1 MASNQINPTLTLGT
15 QPTGELAALDSSVGS
30 SGYSYEILR
39 YPYDLGNSDTQHYMM
54 FYINLPQT
62 SKYDVS
68 QTVGANMSASAAN
81 YDLVHNITQSNGGLI
96 SGTGAG
102 SAAFGQAAVSTIQ
115 GLLSVAGG
123 GSKTDAI
130 NGAATDI
137 AKVGVAAAL
146 ATQIDLKPKLN
157 RIKSAIAIYMPD
169 TIISDFRHDY
179 QTVSVTEA
187 LGSVGNM
194 AAIGAGATKI
204 GAAGV
209 SAIATGS
216 SFGEAVKKSPSSM
229 ETVGQVANMT
239 GAVGAGFTDLA
250 VKSSGY
256 AVNPQVE
263 LLYKGTDNRSF
274 VFEFKFQPRSKAE
287 ALAIRKI
294 IYTFRRFAAPELAG
308 DSMTNGR
315 YFIPPGQF
323 DIKFKFNNT
332 DNTNLFNL
340 STCVLTGISTN
351 YSSAGQFATFDD
363 GMPVEISLQL
373 QFKEADV
380 IYRDLIEKFGY

>member
-39 YPYDLGNSDTQHYMM
+39 YPYDLGNSDTQHYVM

-68 QTVGANMSASAAN
+68 ETVGANMSASSAN
-81 YDLVHNITQSNGGLI
+81 YDLVHNLTQSNGGLI
-96 SGTGAG
+96 SGK
-102 SAAFGQAAVSTIQ
+102 SAAAATLAQGAVATIQ
-115 GLLSVAGG
+115 GTLAAAGG
-123 GSKTDAI
+123 KPQSQSA
-130 NGAATDI
+130 GAQTI
-137 AKVGVAAAL
+137 ELGVAAAI
-146 ATQIDLKPKLN
+146 ATQINLKPKLN

-187 LGSVGNM
+187 LGKVGNM
-194 AAIGAGATKI
+194 AAM
-204 GAAGV
+204 AAGGANV
-209 SAIATGS
+209 ISAGIEKLSGGNAN
-216 SFGEAVKKSPSSM
+216 FGDAVKKSPSSM
-229 ETVGQVANMT
+229 EALGQVANMT

-250 VKSSGY
+250 VKSAGF

-294 IYTFRRFAAPELAG
+294 IYTFRRFAAPELAA

-332 DNTNLFNL
+332 DNTNLFNI

-373 QFKEADV
+373 QFKEADI
-380 IYRDLIEKFGY
+380 IYRDLIEQFGY